1 MKQKAGG
8 MQQATDVVAEAAGV
22 DDDEVTIAADD
33 AGATAAAQKMGK
45 VLQRDGDTDREEP
58 GSAETR
64 LCGLHRRPPKW
75 GRS

>member
-1 MKQKAGG
+1 MKKAGG
-8 MQQATDVVAEAAGV
+8 MQQATDVATEAAGV
-22 DDDEVTIAADD
+22 DHDKVTIAADD
-33 AGATAAAQKMGK
+33 AGAAAAAQKMGK

-64 LCGLHRRPPKW
+64 LCGLHRPPKR

>member
-1 MKQKAGG
+1 MKKAGG
-8 MQQATDVVAEAAGV
+8 MQQATDVATEAAGV
-22 DDDEVTIAADD
+22 DHDKVTIAADD
-33 AGATAAAQKMGK
+33 AGAAAAAQKMGK
-45 VLQRDGDTDREEP
+45 VLQRDGDTDRQEP